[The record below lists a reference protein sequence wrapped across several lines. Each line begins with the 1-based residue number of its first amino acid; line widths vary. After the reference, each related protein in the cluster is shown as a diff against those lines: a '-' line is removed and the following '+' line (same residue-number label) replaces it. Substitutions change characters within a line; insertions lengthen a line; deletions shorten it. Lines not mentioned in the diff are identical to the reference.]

1 MSSIECHVKYSE
13 QDVIRHRQ
21 NINLKNYDNLAIF
34 TIFKEKIIKKAIN
47 MNCDKVDLCLNNEEN
62 IVFMIS
68 YLSFNYLI
76 EVYQIDQKNHL
87 LFLESY
93 SIKKSRILNRYNE
106 ALYYLPPMALP
117 LALWYMY

>member
-1 MSSIECHVKYSE
+1 MNSIECHVKYSE

-21 NINLKNYDNLAIF
+21 SINLKNYDNLAIF
-34 TIFKEKIIKKAIN
+34 TIFKERIIKKAIN
-47 MNCDKVDLCLNNEEN
+47 MNCDKVELCLNNEEN

-68 YLSFNYLI
+68 YLSFNYFI

-106 ALYYLPPMALP
+106 ALYLLPPMALP